1 LCKEIILNSC
11 SCRGYLSKQGAR
23 IRVWTRR
30 WFVFDR
36 NKRTLVYY
44 RDKAESR
51 AKGGIYF
58 HAISEV
64 YVDHQVTKEIGNK
77 STIVYWYCLCKH
89 RVIFFLL

>member
-44 RDKAESR
+44 RDKAESK

-64 YVDHQVTKEIGNK
+64 YVDHQVP
-77 STIVYWYCLCKH
+77 VLYCC
-89 RVIFFLL
+89 